1 MVVSDENILLVH
13 SDDPQ
18 LISRAIMPLSEDQ
31 IAKLQQE
38 LALPATSEN
47 PYFVD
52 LPELAD
58 YIAADNLGTGF
69 SGVFQESRTYV
80 LANREQANAVRM
92 KTLPWTVVV
101 AQQER
106 VLLAPVAQM
115 ERGNML
121 TGIIAAVLSVIVGG
135 AVARY
140 LALPLIKLTDVARQV
155 AAGDLSARAT
165 VTTHDEIGTLAG
177 TFNQMA
183 AQLNSLIT
191 GLEQRVADR
200 TKALAT
206 SAEVSRRLS
215 TILDQDLLVSEV
227 VDQLQRAFSYYHVH
241 IYLMDDSSTNLVLAG
256 GTGEA
261 GKEMLAKGHKIA
273 RGRGLVGR
281 AAETGVPVL
290 VPDVTRAQGWLPN
303 PLLPESKSEL
313 AVPIIVGDQVL
324 GVLDVQQ
331 NRVEG
336 LKQEDAD
343 LLQSIANQVAVGL
356 QNARAYAETQRRANR
371 EASISAINQRIQ
383 QTSSPEEALKVA
395 VREVGRL
402 LGTESTVRLSRK
414 NEQHEPI
421 SSAGDGSNIGRA
433 N

>member
-1 MVVSDENILLVH
+1 LAVVDTAVEEIGISKEDRDYFRQPRDTGLPYVSAVRVSPVTGNISLYFSAPVRNKVGDFLGVLRVRYDARILQQLVLNQSGSAARDALSMVVSDENILLVH

-303 PLLPESKSEL
+303 PLLPESK
-313 AVPIIVGDQVL
+313 
-324 GVLDVQQ
+324 
-331 NRVEG
+331 
-336 LKQEDAD
+336 
-343 LLQSIANQVAVGL
+343 LLW
-356 QNARAYAETQRRANR
+356 
-371 EASISAINQRIQ
+371 AIRCWACSMCSRI
-383 QTSSPEEALKVA
+383 
-395 VREVGRL
+395 G
-402 LGTESTVRLSRK
+402 
-414 NEQHEPI
+414 
-421 SSAGDGSNIGRA
+421 
-433 N
+433 